1 MTTPGVPPADIR
13 VLLVEDRIPDA
24 ALGSGY
30 PRMID
35 TIAELQLLVGAHVA
49 LYPTFGVGEGESAHL
64 PAGVELIEVALE
76 DHLGSLRERGRSYSA
91 VIISRPHNYERVAAI
106 IRTYL
111 PGVPVIYDAEAL
123 YFRRIE
129 RQSAL
134 ATGRIKETLLA
145 EAAAM
150 RELEESIASEVDA
163 VVCISAD
170 EAELLTGATKAP
182 VVVNA
187 PLLAKATLSHA
198 GFAAR
203 SNVGFVA
210 GWSAGGN
217 SPNADGLRWF
227 ARHVWPLVLARVPGA
242 RLLVTGDDPPQEVLR
257 FACESIEFLGRVPDL
272 ERFYD
277 ALRVAIVP
285 IRYGSGVKL
294 KTVEALQFGV
304 PTVST
309 SIGAES
315 IPSDVDGLLPVADDE
330 GAFAAR
336 VAELLLDQKAWD
348 EHSELLAEQG
358 RRWNESRHVSIWP
371 SLMTSVLTSTL
382 TKGHE

>member
-1 MTTPGVPPADIR
+1 VTTNGTSSSSIR

-35 TIAELQLLVGAHVA
+35 TIAELQQLVGAHVA
-49 LYPTFGVGEGESAHL
+49 LYPTFGVGEGESEHL
-64 PAGVELIEVALE
+64 PAGVELIAVHLE
-76 DHLGSLRERGRSYSA
+76 AHLGALRERGRSYSA
-91 VIISRPHNYERVAAI
+91 VIISRPHNYERVAEI
-106 IRTYL
+106 IRDYL

-129 RQSAL
+129 RQSEL
-134 ATGRIKETLLA
+134 ASGRIKEQLLA
-145 EAAAM
+145 QAAEM
-150 RELEESIASEVDA
+150 RALEESIAAEVDA

-170 EAELLTGATKAP
+170 EAELLDGATKAP

-187 PLLAKATLSHA
+187 PLLAKATLSHS
-198 GFAAR
+198 GFDAR
-203 SNVGFVA
+203 ANVGFVA
-210 GWSAGGN
+210 GWSAGGD

-242 RLLVTGDDPPQEVLR
+242 KLLVTGDDPPREVLR
-257 FACESIEFLGRVPDL
+257 FACDSIQFLGRVPDL
-272 ERFYD
+272 ERFYG

-309 SIGAES
+309 TIGAES
-315 IPSDVDGLLPVADDE
+315 IPSDVEGLLPVADSPD
-330 GAFAAR
+330 AFAAL
-336 VAELLLDQKAWD
+336 VAELLLNEKVWD
-348 EHSELLAEQG
+348 EHSERLAEQG
-358 RRWNESRHVSIWP
+358 RRWNENRHVSIWP
-371 SLMTSVLTSTL
+371 PLMASVLSSTG

>member
-1 MTTPGVPPADIR
+1 
-13 VLLVEDRIPDA
+13 
-24 ALGSGY
+24 
-30 PRMID
+30 
-35 TIAELQLLVGAHVA
+35 
-49 LYPTFGVGEGESAHL
+49 
-64 PAGVELIEVALE
+64 
-76 DHLGSLRERGRSYSA
+76 
-91 VIISRPHNYERVAAI
+91 
-106 IRTYL
+106 
-111 PGVPVIYDAEAL
+111 
-123 YFRRIE
+123 
-129 RQSAL
+129 
-134 ATGRIKETLLA
+134 LLA
-145 EAAAM
+145 EASAM
-150 RELEESIASEVDA
+150 RALEESIAAEVDA

-170 EAELLTGATKAP
+170 EANLLNGTTKAP
-182 VVVNA
+182 VLVNA

-227 ARHVWPLVLARVPGA
+227 ARHVWPLVLARAPGA
-242 RLLVTGDDPPQEVLR
+242 RLLVTGDDPPREVLR
-257 FACESIEFLGRVPDL
+257 FGCESIEFLGRVPDL

-277 ALRVAIVP
+277 QLRVAIVP

-315 IPSDVDGLLPVADDE
+315 IPSDIEGLLPVADE
-330 GAFAAR
+330 IEVFAAC
-336 VAELLLDQKAWD
+336 VTELLLDQTAW
-348 EHSELLAEQG
+348 EKRSELLAQQG
-358 RRWNESRHVSIWP
+358 RRWNENRHVSIWP
-371 SLMTSVLTSTL
+371 RLMTSVLSTTS

>member
-1 MTTPGVPPADIR
+1 MSPTIPSGSIR

-35 TIAELQLLVGAHVA
+35 TISELQRLVGARVA

-64 PAGVELIEVALE
+64 PAGVELIEVPLE
-76 DHLGSLRERGRSYSA
+76 DHLVGLRPDDDSYSA
-91 VIISRPHNYERVAAI
+91 VIISRPHNYERVATT
-106 IRTYL
+106 IRSYL

-129 RQSAL
+129 RQSDL
-134 ATGRIKETLLA
+134 ATGRVREQLLS

-150 RELEESIASEVDA
+150 RVLEESIAAEVDA

-170 EAELLTGATKAP
+170 EAELLKGKTRAP

-187 PLLAKATLSHA
+187 PLLAKATLSHS

-203 SNVGFVA
+203 ANVGFVA

-227 ARHVWPLVLARVPGA
+227 ARHVWPLVLARAPGA
-242 RLLVTGDDPPQEVLR
+242 KLLVTGDDPPQEVLR
-257 FACESIEFLGRVPDL
+257 FACDSIEFLGRVPDL

-277 ALRVAIVP
+277 QLRVAIVP

-294 KTVEALQFGV
+294 KAVEALQFGV

-315 IPSDVDGLLPVADDE
+315 IPSDVDGLLPVADDPTE
-330 GAFAAR
+330 FAIR
-336 VAELLLDQKAWD
+336 VAELLLDQNAWD
-348 EHSELLAEQG
+348 AHSELLAEQG
-358 RRWNESRHVSIWP
+358 RRWNEDRHVSIWP
-371 SLMTSVLTSTL
+371 SLMTSVLTSSL

>member
-1 MTTPGVPPADIR
+1 
-13 VLLVEDRIPDA
+13 
-24 ALGSGY
+24 
-30 PRMID
+30 
-35 TIAELQLLVGAHVA
+35 
-49 LYPTFGVGEGESAHL
+49 
-64 PAGVELIEVALE
+64 
-76 DHLGSLRERGRSYSA
+76 
-91 VIISRPHNYERVAAI
+91 
-106 IRTYL
+106 
-111 PGVPVIYDAEAL
+111 VIYDAEAL

-150 RELEESIASEVDA
+150 RELEESIAAEVDA
-163 VVCISAD
+163 VVCISSD
-170 EAELLTGATKAP
+170 EAELLNGATDAP

-227 ARHVWPLVLARVPGA
+227 ARHVWPLVLARVPDA
-242 RLLVTGDDPPQEVLR
+242 KLLVTGDDPPQEVLR
-257 FACESIEFLGRVPDL
+257 FTCASIEFLGRVPDL

-277 ALRVAIVP
+277 TLRVAIVP

-330 GAFAAR
+330 GEFARR
-336 VAELLLDQKAWD
+336 VAELLLDEKAWD

-358 RRWNESRHVSIWP
+358 RLWNESRHVSIWP
-371 SLMTSVLTSTL
+371 ELMTSVLTSTS